1 MKLHAVG
8 ADQEKRARMGFSA
21 YAEIANRTG
30 FLEKAERI
38 QTVFSTADQENPDMK
53 DSCTL
58 PTSALKHSVR
68 LFAVAL
74 LLAPVAVRAEYHLAP
89 GDVLEIGAVGAPDLR
104 HRATIDVDG
113 RASLPLVGNIKVTGL
128 TLAELREQLKSQLS
142 TKAFRARETD
152 SRGRPLANS
161 GNDVVTISP
170 EEVMVEVVEYRPIYL
185 NGDVAKPGAQ
195 TYRPGMTV
203 RQAIAL
209 AGGYDTMRFRSRD
222 PFLDSS
228 DFRADYHDLWTEFA
242 KVSAEIARLQAEL
255 DGKSAFAPPSL
266 GDLPLATQVTSKI
279 LDLEAQR
286 FGVDTADLSK
296 EKKYL
301 ADAIAQENQRISVLD
316 QQRQSEQQDADAD
329 AADANEVKANF
340 RKGILP
346 VTRVSEMRRLT
357 LQSATRVLQTTALLN
372 EVMRKR
378 AEFARSLEG
387 IDDKKRKELLQSM
400 QDATVRLNDI
410 RGRIQSVSEKLL
422 YAGMARSQLT
432 RGPGGEP
439 DVRVFRKDNNDAAT
453 ATIAA
458 ADMELMPGDVVDV
471 KLKLEGTSQTEPQRQ
486 SSTVGH

>member
-1 MKLHAVG
+1 MTDSRTLFA
-8 ADQEKRARMGFSA
+8 SA
-21 YAEIANRTG
+21 
-30 FLEKAERI
+30 K
-38 QTVFSTADQENPDMK
+38 
-53 DSCTL
+53 
-58 PTSALKHSVR
+58 KHSVR
-68 LFAVAL
+68 LLAVAV
-74 LLAPVAVRAEYHLAP
+74 LLAPMAARAEYRLAP

-104 HRATIDVDG
+104 HRAIIDVDG
-113 RASLPLVGNIKVTGL
+113 RASLPLLGNIKVVGF
-128 TLAELREQLKSQLS
+128 TLAELREQLKTQLS
-142 TKAFRARETD
+142 TKAFRSRETD
-152 SRGRPLANS
+152 SRGRSLASS

-170 EEVMVEVVEYRPIYL
+170 EEVIVEVVEYRPIYL

-222 PFLDSS
+222 PFLDSA
-228 DFRADYHDLWTEFA
+228 DFRADYSDLWTEFA
-242 KVSAEIARLQAEL
+242 KISTEIARLQAEL
-255 DGKSAFAPPSL
+255 DGKSVFAPPSL

-279 LDLEAQR
+279 IDLELQR
-286 FGVDTADLSK
+286 FGVDTADFAK

-301 ADAIAQENQRISVLD
+301 AAAIAQEDQRISVLD

-329 AADANEVKANF
+329 AADSNDVKTNF

-372 EVMRKR
+372 EVARKR

-387 IDDKKRKELLQSM
+387 IDDKKQKELLQQM
-400 QDATVRLNDI
+400 QDATVRLSNI

-439 DVRVFRKDNNDAAT
+439 DVKVFRKDNNGGTT

-458 ADMELMPGDVVDV
+458 AEMELMPGDVVDV
-471 KLKLEGTSQTEPQRQ
+471 KLQLESTSRTEPQR
-486 SSTVGH
+486 

>member
-1 MKLHAVG
+1 MGLVVS
-8 ADQEKRARMGFSA
+8 KRRNALKPF
-21 YAEIANRTG
+21 
-30 FLEKAERI
+30 
-38 QTVFSTADQENPDMK
+38 FSTADQETPDMI
-53 DSCTL
+53 DSCTPL
-58 PTSALKHSVR
+58 ASALKHSVP
-68 LFAVAL
+68 LLAVAL

-89 GDVLEIGAVGAPDLR
+89 GDVLEVGAVGTPDLR

-113 RASLPLVGNIKVTGL
+113 RASLPLVGNIKVAGF

-152 SRGRPLANS
+152 SRGRALANS

-255 DGKSAFAPPSL
+255 DGKNVFAPPSL
-266 GDLPLATQVTSKI
+266 GDLPLPTQVTSKI
-279 LDLEAQR
+279 IDLESQR
-286 FGVDTADLSK
+286 FAVDTADFAK

-301 ADAIAQENQRISVLD
+301 AEAIAQENQRISVLD

-357 LQSATRVLQTTALLN
+357 LQSATRVLQTTALQN

-422 YAGMARSQLT
+422 YAGMSRSQLT

-439 DVRVFRKDNNDAAT
+439 DVRVFRKDNDNGNSAT
-453 ATIAA
+453 ATIAEP
-458 ADMELMPGDVVDV
+458 DVELMPGDVVDV
-471 KLKLEGTSQTEPQRQ
+471 KLKLENTSETEPQR
-486 SSTVGH
+486 

>member
-1 MKLHAVG
+1 MPFRSLENHGRAMTDTIAALLKTGCLVVAV
-8 ADQEKRARMGFSA
+8 S
-21 YAEIANRTG
+21 
-30 FLEKAERI
+30 L
-38 QTVFSTADQENPDMK
+38 
-53 DSCTL
+53 
-58 PTSALKHSVR
+58 
-68 LFAVAL
+68 AL
-74 LLAPVAVRAEYHLAP
+74 LLAPARAEYVMAP
-89 GDVLEIGAVGAPDLR
+89 GDVVEVSAVGVPDLR

-113 RASLPLVGNIKVTGL
+113 RASLPLLGNIKAAGL
-128 TLAELREQLKSQLS
+128 TVAEFSEKVKSELS

-152 SRGRPLANS
+152 SRGRPLGS
-161 GNDVVTISP
+161 RDNDVVTISP
-170 EEVMVEVVEYRPIYL
+170 QEVIVEVVEYRPIYL

-222 PFLDSS
+222 PFLDSA
-228 DFRADYHDLWTEFA
+228 DFRSDYHDLWTEFA
-242 KVSAEIARLQAEL
+242 KVNAEIARLQAEL
-255 DGKSAFAPPSL
+255 DGKNVFEPPSL
-266 GDLPLATQVTSKI
+266 GDVPLANEITSKI
-279 LDLEAQR
+279 IDLESQR
-286 FGVDTADLSK
+286 FGVDTADFGK

-301 ADAIAQENQRISVLD
+301 AKAIAQEDQRIAVLD

-329 AADANEVKANF
+329 EADYNDVKANF

-346 VTRVSEMRRLT
+346 TTRVSEMRRLT

-372 EVMRKR
+372 EVERKR

-400 QDATVRLNDI
+400 QDATVRLNNT

-432 RGPGGEP
+432 RGPGGQP
-439 DVRVFRKDNNDAAT
+439 DVSVFRKEDGGTT

-458 ADMELMPGDVVDV
+458 KDQTELMPGDVIDV
-471 KLKLEGTSQTEPQRQ
+471 KLQLESTSENALQR
-486 SSTVGH
+486 